1 MFVVALV
8 LSILIGVSLG
18 MLGGGGSILTLP
30 ILKYVVGLEA
40 HQAVAGSLFVVGAT
54 SAVAMITHA
63 RAGRVRWRTGIIFG
77 LAGMAGAFGAGRV
90 AKFIPSTILL
100 VLFAGMMVITATAM
114 LRGRK
119 APAGATTR
127 IDGELPVLKVLA
139 EGLVVGAITGLV
151 GAGGGFLVVPALVLL
166 GGLPMDA
173 AIGTSLLVISMKS
186 FAGFAGYL
194 SSTTV
199 NWKILIGVTAAAIVG
214 SVVGGWAAGKV
225 AQEKLRR
232 AFGWFVV
239 VMAVYMLGQEVPALF
254 HMKLA
259 IYWPWVFAG
268 AAALL
273 ATLIETFK
281 RKPAEPTAPAQL
293 ATSSTKG
300 AGVSPAS
307 PC

>member
-1 MFVVALV
+1 MFALSLV

-30 ILKYVVGLEA
+30 ILKYVVGMEA

-54 SAVAMITHA
+54 SGVAMITHA
-63 RAGRVRWRTGIIFG
+63 RAGRVRWRTGIVFG
-77 LAGMAGAFGAGRV
+77 LAGMAGAFLAGRV

-100 VLFAGMMVITATAM
+100 VLFATMMVVTATAM

-119 APAGATTR
+119 GPANAAAR
-127 IDGELPVLKVLA
+127 DQRGELPIAKVLV
-139 EGLVVGAITGLV
+139 EGLVVGAVTGLV

-173 AIGTSLLVISMKS
+173 AVGTSLLVISMKS

-199 NWKILIGVTAAAIVG
+199 NWKILVGVTAAAIVG
-214 SVVGGWAAGKV
+214 SVIGGWAAGKV

-239 VMAVYMLGQEVPALF
+239 VMAVYMLGQELPSLF
-254 HMKLA
+254 GAKLA
-259 IYWPWVFAG
+259 PYWPWLFAG
-268 AAALL
+268 AAAIL
-273 ATLIETFK
+273 ASLTESLR
-281 RKPAEPTAPAQL
+281 RKPTDAQL
-293 ATSSTKG
+293 APG
-300 AGVSPAS
+300 SPTR
-307 PC
+307 